1 MNMRQRKRALY
12 VRNYHELLV
21 AEIIAE
27 LEDAANILLASM
39 EDDGQSGDAKPEGK
53 GDKASKQ

>member
-21 AEIIAE
+21 AEILAE
-27 LEDAANILLASM
+27 LEDAANLLLESLD
-39 EDDGQSGDAKPEGK
+39 EEGQTADQRSAAERK
-53 GDKASKQ
+53 GAQQQ